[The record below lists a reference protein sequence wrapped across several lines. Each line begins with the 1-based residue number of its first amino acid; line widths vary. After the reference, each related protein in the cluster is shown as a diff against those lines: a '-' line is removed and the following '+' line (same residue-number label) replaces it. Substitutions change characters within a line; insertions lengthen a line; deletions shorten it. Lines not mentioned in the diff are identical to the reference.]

1 MPSVDQQGDQKEYEP
16 YGQWMIATQCK
27 KPRKLSPKVQ
37 LGGKI
42 RVTDVQVT
50 TSSEGV
56 EASTKEW
63 VAVAWQKPPTGWVK
77 LNTDGSSFG
86 NPGQS
91 GGGGLLR
98 DAEGRWIIGFARNYG
113 NLNSIMAELWAFRDG
128 LLLAKD
134 QEIENLIVEI
144 DALAVVHLMHN
155 CTVNQSLEPL
165 LTDCRNL
172 LKLFPICELSIL
184 FGKPT
189 VVLMQCL
196 SLGTVVMLF
205 MVYSNL
211 HHLW

>member
-1 MPSVDQQGDQKEYEP
+1 
-16 YGQWMIATQCK
+16 
-27 KPRKLSPKVQ
+27 
-37 LGGKI
+37 
-42 RVTDVQVT
+42 
-50 TSSEGV
+50 
-56 EASTKEW
+56 
-63 VAVAWQKPPTGWVK
+63 
-77 LNTDGSSFG
+77 
-86 NPGQS
+86 
-91 GGGGLLR
+91 
-98 DAEGRWIIGFARNYG
+98 
-113 NLNSIMAELWAFRDG
+113 MAELWAFRDG